1 VAIFEIK
8 DAEGSI
14 YEIKSDVEPTPEQAQ
29 ERIIAL
35 KNEENDLGV
44 NDVEDDKPITGEE
57 VKSLGESLV
66 ERLSEGSRRQPG
78 ITKKGVKGA
87 ITAAEVGV
95 GFTPFSPISEF
106 VGEFSKALID
116 NEDIETAIK
125 AGTAAASVDLGIR
138 AITGGVGGA
147 RSVKVIKAAIDKLPK
162 AVGIRFGNAVIK
174 ANLERADM
182 NKSVIKM
189 AQARPDVLLRN
200 KADIDSMAGIAKG
213 AIKKQREKLGNLV
226 GEAKKAAQKSGVT
239 FNEQEIAQTK
249 KILTANK
256 EIAELEVKGGI
267 IPVEDI
273 AGRNA
278 FSAIKKQ
285 TDKITS
291 KVTYD
296 DLYRVIK
303 SIDVSPQFRN
313 LYRLRADKGVGA
325 LTTGQRSALI
335 ARNEVKDLIDNSVS
349 SQLVK
354 NNIILS
360 KKEFSDFAKLMDFP
374 GFNHNLGSRSGIASL
389 AQNMIRTGESETLA
403 RMNKLS
409 QSVEKPFM
417 DRLLNAAINK
427 NISDLGKIFA
437 DPFPGQ
443 LFRSLFLETAKSAKK
458 PGVLAKTAAVG
469 LRRVGAT
476 IGAETAKDN

>member
-278 FSAIKKQ
+278 FIC
-285 TDKITS
+285 
-291 KVTYD
+291 
-296 DLYRVIK
+296 
-303 SIDVSPQFRN
+303 
-313 LYRLRADKGVGA
+313 
-325 LTTGQRSALI
+325 
-335 ARNEVKDLIDNSVS
+335 
-349 SQLVK
+349 
-354 NNIILS
+354 
-360 KKEFSDFAKLMDFP
+360 
-374 GFNHNLGSRSGIASL
+374 
-389 AQNMIRTGESETLA
+389 
-403 RMNKLS
+403 S
-409 QSVEKPFM
+409 QSIQIPKL
-417 DRLLNAAINK
+417 RTYINTF
-427 NISDLGKIFA
+427 NYSI
-437 DPFPGQ
+437 
-443 LFRSLFLETAKSAKK
+443 
-458 PGVLAKTAAVG
+458 
-469 LRRVGAT
+469 
-476 IGAETAKDN
+476 